1 VRALLLDLDDTLLD
15 YSGGAEQCWTEACAA
30 VARSVEQTRLV
41 ATLAEARRWF
51 WSDPARHRR
60 ERTNML
66 RAWTRIAA
74 RALEDCGC
82 PDADLAAAI
91 AADFAVRR
99 RRTMA
104 LFPEARAC
112 LEMLR
117 GRGLPLGLVTNGDA
131 REQRWKIERC
141 DLARFFDAIV
151 IEGELGAGKPD
162 AVVYETAL
170 HALGVPAG
178 PDVWMVGDH
187 LDFDVAGAQHVGL
200 RGVWVDRRR
209 RGATNVWGVG
219 GHFGAPHDANH
230 SREAPRRRRGAT
242 NVWGV
247 GGHFGAPMLTKATR
261 SGRSRSGAAASP

>member
-1 VRALLLDLDDTLLD
+1 MRALLLDLDDTLLD
-15 YSGGAEQCWTEACAA
+15 YSGGAEQCWTEACAVA
-30 VARSVEQTRLV
+30 ARSVERARLA

-66 RAWTRIAA
+66 RAWTSIAA

-200 RGVWVDRRR
+200 RGVWVDRAGLGLPAESPVRPDQIVRALDEVLGVIEERPGSAGARR
-209 RGATNVWGVG
+209 A
-219 GHFGAPHDANH
+219 
-230 SREAPRRRRGAT
+230 
-242 NVWGV
+242 
-247 GGHFGAPMLTKATR
+247 
-261 SGRSRSGAAASP
+261 SGAWGPFRGPARR